1 MKDNH
6 MKKLLLTITTIGALA
21 LPALNAA
28 PFYVAGLFNGWNS
41 AGNLLTETTPGSGIW
56 QATVPMAAGRY
67 EFKVTDGTWGW
78 SVPGANSWLI
88 ADGSG
93 SVGIT
98 YNANSQAIGV
108 SASGN
113 PTTWTAVGDWQSG
126 VWNNADPLTAMSPI
140 GGGVYELAY
149 VVAAP
154 GSYQYKAV
162 DTGSW
167 DAIGTDSRSI
177 NAGTMGFATTAANQT
192 VDFFVDPLDGT
203 ISLNV
208 VSVPEPST
216 LALLG
221 AGLASLFCLRR
232 RP

>member
-98 YNANSQAIGV
+98 YNANSQAIG
-108 SASGN
+108 
-113 PTTWTAVGDWQSG
+113 
-126 VWNNADPLTAMSPI
+126 
-140 GGGVYELAY
+140 
-149 VVAAP
+149 
-154 GSYQYKAV
+154 
-162 DTGSW
+162 
-167 DAIGTDSRSI
+167 
-177 NAGTMGFATTAANQT
+177 
-192 VDFFVDPLDGT
+192 
-203 ISLNV
+203 
-208 VSVPEPST
+208 
-216 LALLG
+216 
-221 AGLASLFCLRR
+221 
-232 RP
+232 